1 MDFDSYA
8 RNMRLTFSNKDMIT
22 EEGDINHKYFLVKK
36 GAYWSAKE
44 DEALIRGLE
53 LFGKI
58 DMNILNG
65 A

>member
-36 GAYWSAKE
+36 GPREY
-44 DEALIRGLE
+44 
-53 LFGKI
+53 
-58 DMNILNG
+58 
-65 A
+65 